1 MVRPSGPGA
10 RELPLVRMAL
20 ETDSIVK
27 GEKLV
32 SRGWSFTSF
41 LLTRLAVGSE
51 A

>member
-10 RELPLVRMAL
+10 RKLPLSRMAL
-20 ETDSIVK
+20 ETENIVK
-27 GEKLV
+27 GWRLV
-32 SRGWSFTSF
+32 SRGWSFKSF